1 MKDMKL
7 TKDEGKEIEPT
18 VGEAKDSGPRY
29 PYGLELRL
37 ENPTLEKLGMDSL
50 PKVGRKLRIEA
61 IAEVTGVSSNEHNGH
76 KSKCVTL
83 QITKMEV
90 ASGART
96 AEEAVEEGIDDAS

>member
-7 TKDEGKEIEPT
+7 TKAESQETMPT
-18 VGEAKDSGPRY
+18 EAKSSDGPKY

-37 ENPTLEKLGMDSL
+37 EGPTLEKLGMDSL
-50 PKVGRKLRIEA
+50 PKVGRKMRVSA
-61 IAEVTGVSSNEHNGH
+61 VAEVTGVSSNEHNGH

-96 AEEAVEEGIDDAS
+96 AEEAVEEGIDDAA